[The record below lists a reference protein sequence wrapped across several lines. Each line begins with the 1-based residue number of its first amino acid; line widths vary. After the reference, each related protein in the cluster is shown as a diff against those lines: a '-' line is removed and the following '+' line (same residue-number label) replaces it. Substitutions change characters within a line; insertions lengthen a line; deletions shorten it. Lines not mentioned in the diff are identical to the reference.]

1 MRQRLRHEITI
12 EVADSDGYLVCRRQS
27 SNWWIPACETAERL
41 LAQHPSA
48 VLARVSGRG
57 QVKDIRKPAAEDV
70 C

>member
-1 MRQRLRHEITI
+1 MSARLKNEITI

-27 SNWWIPACETAERL
+27 SNWWIPACQTAERL
-41 LAQHPSA
+41 LAQHPDA

-57 QVKDIRKPAAEDV
+57 HVKDIRKPMAEDV